1 MLQEWIIRKE
11 TEADF
16 DFIDAV
22 VTAASGEPELP
33 PLIKQLRSDGDALLG
48 LVADLKSNVVGHI
61 MMCRLSIDTA
71 ARRSIDAVAL
81 APLMVDPKYQN
92 RGIGS
97 DLTRQALSMCRE
109 SGESIVLVLGHPRYY
124 PRFGFS
130 AALVHNLQIPFAG
143 TPGAY
148 MGLELKPGAMTAVAG
163 RVRYP
168 RAFGLAPEWTL
179 SWTAKD

>member
-1 MLQEWIIRKE
+1 MLQEWNIRKE
-11 TEADF
+11 TEEDF

-22 VTAASGEPELP
+22 VTVASGEPELS
-33 PLIKQLRSDGDALLG
+33 PLIRKLRSDGDALLG

-61 MMCRLSIDTA
+61 MMCRLSIDGA
-71 ARRSIDAVAL
+71 APRSIDAVAL

-97 DLTRQALSMCRE
+97 ALTRQALGLCRE
-109 SGESIVLVLGHPRYY
+109 SGESIVLVLGHPTYY
-124 PRFGFS
+124 LRFGFS
-130 AALVHNLQIPFAG
+130 ASLVQNLRIPFAV

-163 RVRYP
+163 KVRYP

-179 SWTAKD
+179 S

>member
-1 MLQEWIIRKE
+1 MLREWIIRKE
-11 TEADF
+11 KEEDF

-33 PLIKQLRSDGDALLG
+33 PLIRQLRSDGHAILG
-48 LVADLKSNVVGHI
+48 LVADLKSKVVGHI

-71 ARRSIDAVAL
+71 APRSIDAVAL

-97 DLTRQALSMCRE
+97 DLTRQALSMCRD
-109 SGESIVLVLGHPRYY
+109 SGENIVLVLGHPTYY

-130 AALVHNLQIPFAG
+130 AALVQNLRIPFAV

-148 MGLELKPGAMTAVAG
+148 MGLELEPGAMTAVKG
-163 RVRYP
+163 KVRYP
-168 RAFGLAPEWTL
+168 RAFGLTPEWTL
-179 SWTAKD
+179 PA